1 MPDSHETAPSDVDP
15 SELDMSEGNA
25 HEDSAATI
33 KRDKQQR
40 LEQLLQHPQILR
52 ADKTHAQTLLPTGFV
67 ELDRLLRGGWPAA
80 ALTEVFVER
89 YGGGEI
95 SLLLP
100 ALRQRA
106 LSAGLIVWVS
116 PPYTPYAPALTLAG
130 LDLSRM
136 LVVGATDNQDAL
148 WSIEQAAKSGVSVA
162 VLGWAA
168 AVSDHA
174 LRRLQLAAEQHGCW
188 VLLFRPVRFVRG
200 RSVAALR
207 LRVSPQSGNGLQV
220 RVLKNRIASPG
231 CVTVL
236 L

>member
-1 MPDSHETAPSDVDP
+1 MLALFLPPVVRQTETSC
-15 SELDMSEGNA
+15 
-25 HEDSAATI
+25 
-33 KRDKQQR
+33 R
-40 LEQLLQHPQILR
+40 LS
-52 ADKTHAQTLLPTGFV
+52 TG
-67 ELDRLLRGGWPAA
+67 D
-80 ALTEVFVER
+80 
-89 YGGGEI
+89 
-95 SLLLP
+95 
-100 ALRQRA
+100 
-106 LSAGLIVWVS
+106 
-116 PPYTPYAPALTLAG
+116 
-130 LDLSRM
+130 
-136 LVVGATDNQDAL
+136 
-148 WSIEQAAKSGVSVA
+148 A